1 MAMTWF
7 CCGWHG
13 IARLSPEDLA
23 GSPGRVLEWVRA
35 SGAKKV
41 AVHFDVDVLDPS
53 LYGFLLFH
61 QPDVAPGAWDG
72 VPKGRMTFEEVAHI
86 LRAVDAEADI
96 VGLAITEYLP
106 WDAIGLSRSLS
117 TLPLLVTK

>member
-1 MAMTWF
+1 V
-7 CCGWHG
+7 
-13 IARLSPEDLA
+13 A
-23 GSPGRVLEWVRA
+23 GSPVKVLEWVRS

-61 QPDVAPGAWDG
+61 QPDAPPGVWDD
-72 VPKGRMTFEEVAHI
+72 VFKGRMRFEEVASI

-96 VGLAITEYLP
+96 VGLAIAEYLP
-106 WDAIGLSRSLS
+106 WDAIDLSRSLS
-117 TLPLLVTK
+117 TLPLLSAN

>member
-1 MAMTWF
+1 M
-7 CCGWHG
+7 
-13 IARLSPEDLA
+13 RS
-23 GSPGRVLEWVRA
+23 

-61 QPDVAPGAWDG
+61 QPDAPPGTWDN
-72 VPKGRMTFEEVAHI
+72 VPKGRMTFEEVARI

-96 VGLAITEYLP
+96 VGLAIAEYLP

-117 TLPLLVTK
+117 TLPLLSRN